1 MSMTTPSAT
10 LDDIE
15 KLGLAKE
22 NINNM
27 SKIIQIL
34 SPLLPPE
41 LTTTQQFNL
50 AFYYRL
56 LAYLTAACN
65 ATHYWLWSPSRDLL
79 RTCFEMVVKGL
90 FFIAYPEE
98 AEKVKKRLEA
108 GDEKAF
114 DYSITR
120 TLLPKLYKK
129 EKKVDHEKFYKAI
142 CPYSHADIQGAILN
156 FKDNAKERQD
166 CVGIICALEYASII
180 LLRDSFTVFINPQL
194 DEEME
199 KVVQRLQKCI
209 LMAPDFKP
217 DDLRA

>member
-1 MSMTTPSAT
+1 MTAPSAT
-10 LDDIE
+10 LDDVE

-22 NINNM
+22 NIDNM
-27 SKIIQIL
+27 YKIIQIF

-98 AEKVKKRLEA
+98 AEKVKRRLEA

-114 DYSITR
+114 DYSIKSN
-120 TLLPKLYKK
+120 LLPKLYEG
-129 EKKVDHEKFYKAI
+129 EKRVAHERFYKAI

-166 CVGIICALEYASII
+166 CVSIICALEYASIA
-180 LLRDSFTVFINPQL
+180 LLRDSFIALMNPQL
-194 DEEME
+194 EEEMG

-209 LMAPDFKP
+209 TMAPDLKP
-217 DDLRA
+217 NNMYAQ